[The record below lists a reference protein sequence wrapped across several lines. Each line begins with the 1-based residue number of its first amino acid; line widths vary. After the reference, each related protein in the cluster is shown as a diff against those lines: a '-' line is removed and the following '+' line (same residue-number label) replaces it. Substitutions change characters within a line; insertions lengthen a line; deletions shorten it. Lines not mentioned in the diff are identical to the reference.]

1 MWPTEQDWRTSVPRL
16 LARAV
21 DRWDLRPGE
30 PYAGGSVSHVVPVRL
45 PDGGDAVLKLSLP
58 HREAEHEAAALAW
71 WAGTGAVRLLAVDP
85 DDPFVLLLEHCDP
98 GTRLVD
104 RDDLSA
110 EERLRTAGGL
120 LTRLWATGLPD
131 GHPFASVAD
140 VTAEWAALAEARMHE
155 FAPPFDAGLV
165 RRGTDLLRTLPRGAS
180 RSVVV
185 HGDANPGNVLAAG
198 REPWLVIDPKPMVGD
213 PAYDL
218 CPLLVQVDDP
228 FRVPGPERTIRERLA
243 VLADVTGEPA
253 DRIAAWCTARLVEAA
268 LWSVSRG
275 ALDDG
280 RDAMARA
287 AVVDR
292 LGGWDGAVRS

>member
-1 MWPTEQDWRTSVPRL
+1 MWTNEQDWRASVPRL

-21 DRWDLRPGE
+21 ERWDLHPGE
-30 PYAGGSVSHVVPVRL
+30 PYAGGSVSHVVRVRL

-71 WAGTGAVRLLAVDP
+71 WDGAGAVRLLAVDP
-85 DDPFVLLLEHCDP
+85 DDPFVLLLERCHP
-98 GTRLVD
+98 GTRLVQC
-104 RDDLSA
+104 DDVPA

-120 LTRLWATGLPD
+120 LTRLWATGIPD
-131 GHPFASVAD
+131 DHPFESVAD
-140 VTAEWAALAEARMHE
+140 VAAEWAALADARILE
-155 FAPPFDAGLV
+155 LAPPFDPGLV
-165 RRGTDLLRTLPRGAS
+165 RRGTDLLRTLPRGAP

-218 CPLLVQVDDP
+218 SPVLVQVGDP
-228 FRVPGPERTIRERLA
+228 FRTGDPLRAVRHRVA
-243 VLADVTGEPA
+243 VLSDTTGQSP
-253 DRIAAWCTARLVEAA
+253 DRIAAWCTARLVESA

-275 ALDDG
+275 ALGDG
-280 RDAMARA
+280 VDAMARA
-287 AVVDR
+287 AVVDG
-292 LGGWDGAVRS
+292 LGA

>member
-1 MWPTEQDWRTSVPRL
+1 MWPTEQDWRASVPRL

-21 DRWDLRPGE
+21 ERWGLRPGE

-71 WAGTGAVRLLAVDP
+71 WDGAGAVRLLAV
-85 DDPFVLLLEHCDP
+85 DPFVLLLEHCDP
-98 GTRLVD
+98 GTRLVE
-104 RDDLSA
+104 RDDLPA
-110 EERLRTAGGL
+110 ADRL
-120 LTRLWATGLPD
+120 LTRLWATGVPD
-131 GHPFASVAD
+131 DHPFECVAD
-140 VTAEWAALAEARMHE
+140 VAAEWAALADARMRE
-155 FAPPFDAGLV
+155 LAPPFDPGLV
-165 RRGTDLLRTLPRGAS
+165 RRGTDLLRTLPRSAA

-185 HGDANPGNVLAAG
+185 HGDANPGNVLAAR

-228 FRVPGPERTIRERLA
+228 FRADDPLRAVRHRVA
-243 VLADVTGEPA
+243 VLADATGEPE
-253 DRIAAWCTARLVEAA
+253 DRIAAWCTARLVESA

-280 RDAMARA
+280 REAMRLA
-287 AVVDR
+287 AVTDR
-292 LGGWDGAVRS
+292 LAI